1 VKYDHCVDP
10 QWTLSVMTT
19 HLHITQRPRP
29 TPAWTRPLATLA
41 LLIACIAGPLA
52 AQAADSQ
59 PPRVATE
66 QAEAL
71 KKEELGVVRQL
82 ARDFSSSF
90 EPIVLLGSVLFR
102 HGQTAEALAIWEKVL
117 QRDPNRPRVHEDMGW
132 FEMQKGHYEQAI
144 AHWQKVLAIDPR
156 TPNIYSGIA
165 RALMGLNR
173 HGEAIEALQKEID
186 ISPESSFSYFLLGQ
200 EYLQQKQYEQAK
212 AAYEKAIAL
221 QPDMTN
227 AYYGLFNVCARLGQ
241 RDKAREHMATF
252 KKLKADDM
260 KVLKDRND
268 AFNDLIDMRQ
278 DAAETFLK
286 AAQAYQ
292 AAGKLPRAEQ
302 LLKRATQLH
311 PQDGT
316 YHLHYGA
323 LAMQMGNLPAAE
335 QAFRKVIELAPQS
348 SRGYSGLAHLYLQVN
363 RKLPEARQLAEEAV
377 KREPSAFNFY
387 VLSWARD
394 RNGDRPGAR
403 AAIKRALQLEPDNQ
417 RFRRI
422 AEVMEQK
429 K

>member
-1 VKYDHCVDP
+1 MRTHP
-10 QWTLSVMTT
+10 HTT
-19 HLHITQRPRP
+19 QQPKPRP
-29 TPAWTRPLATLA
+29 TRSRVLAA
-41 LLIACIAGPLA
+41 LLLPIVCATVA
-52 AQAADSQ
+52 APAAQ
-59 PPRVATE
+59 PPRVAPE
-66 QAEAL
+66 EAAAL
-71 KKEELGVVRQL
+71 KKEELAVVRQL
-82 ARDFSSSF
+82 ARDFPNSL
-90 EPIVLLGSVLFR
+90 EPVVLMGSVLFR
-102 HGQTAEALAIWEKVL
+102 HGQTDDALTLWQEVL
-117 QRDPNRPRVHEDMGW
+117 QRDPNRPDVYEDLGW

-144 AHWQKVLAIDPR
+144 THWQKVLAINPR

-173 HGEAIEALQKEID
+173 HDEAIEALQKEIE
-186 ISPESSFSYFLLGQ
+186 ISPTSSLSHFLLGQ

-212 AAYEKAIAL
+212 AAYEKAIAV

-227 AYYGLFNVCARLGQ
+227 AYYGLFTVCARLGQ
-241 RDKAREHMATF
+241 RDQAKQHMATF
-252 KKLKADDM
+252 KKLKAGEM
-260 KVLKDRND
+260 KDLKDRND
-268 AFNDLIDMRQ
+268 AFNDLIDMRK
-278 DAAETFLK
+278 DAAQTFLK

-292 AAGKLPRAEQ
+292 IVGKLPRAEQ

-348 SRGYSGLAHLYLQVN
+348 ARGYSGLAHLYLQAN
-363 RKLPEARQLAEEAV
+363 RNLPEARQLAEEAV

-394 RNGDRPGAR
+394 RNGDRAGAR
-403 AAIKRALQLEPDNQ
+403 DAIKRALQLEPDNP